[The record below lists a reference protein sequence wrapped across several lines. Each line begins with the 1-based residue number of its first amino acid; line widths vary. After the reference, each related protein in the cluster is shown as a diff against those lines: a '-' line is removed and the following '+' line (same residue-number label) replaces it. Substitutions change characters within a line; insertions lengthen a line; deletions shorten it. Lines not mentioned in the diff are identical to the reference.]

1 VQEACESG
9 GEEKG
14 TWWKGTPGPPAMVGN
29 IEIAEVTDIFRA
41 CFDANVNCFGG
52 DINCFSISRTF
63 I

>member
-1 VQEACESG
+1 
-9 GEEKG
+9 
-14 TWWKGTPGPPAMVGN
+14 MVGN